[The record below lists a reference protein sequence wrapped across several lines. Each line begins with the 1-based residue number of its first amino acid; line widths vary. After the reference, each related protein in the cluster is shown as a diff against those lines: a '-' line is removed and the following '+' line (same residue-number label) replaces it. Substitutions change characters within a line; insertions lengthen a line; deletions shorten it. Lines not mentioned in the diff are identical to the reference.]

1 MVERSALPEEDEDE
15 FYHVDLIG
23 CRAESE
29 DGEALGAVQ
38 AVHDFGAGPL
48 LEVGENGKTRL
59 FPFTKD
65 AVPRIDIAGRLVV
78 IATAALAEEDEDETK
93 RGDDETR

>member
-1 MVERSALPEEDEDE
+1 MVERATLPEEDEDE

-29 DGEALGAVQ
+29 GGAALGTVK

-48 LEVGENGKTRL
+48 LEVGENGRTRL

-65 AVPRIDIAGRLVV
+65 AVPVVDVAGGRVV

-93 RGDDETR
+93 RGDNETR